1 MLSSFNFSDSHC
13 SALATASSSLAGS
26 APAPCRLGSL
36 PPVLP
41 PMTPVTAAVHSSALM
56 PLDER
61 CCKSYQY
68 TGDGDLGVVM

>member
-1 MLSSFNFSDSHC
+1 MLSSFIFSVSHC

-26 APAPCRLGSL
+26 APAPWRLGSL

-41 PMTPVTAAVHSSALM
+41 PMTSVTAAVHCSAVT

-61 CCKSYQY
+61 AYGI
-68 TGDGDLGVVM
+68 TLLARET